1 MFLNS
6 ANIYY
11 SESKTINYGWQGNF
25 KGQLLIYNGSSIVKS
40 IQLDNSKYVYDY
52 YNEDNYSNSF
62 STSILCGVGEYTLK
76 IINSNGTI
84 VVQSSVTI
92 KKALT
97 HVESYYYEVFK
108 NYKDL
113 VNIYLE
119 EKNTKKPIGGT
130 VTVKINGKSYNVT
143 VKESIGELTFTSPSK
158 LKKYQCTIN
167 YSGDSNHEAS
177 SNTFTFNVVKYDS
190 DVLVSD
196 LSKVKPGAKIKIT
209 AKVYYKYGTK
219 KVSSGIVKFI
229 INGKTYK
236 AKIKNGVTKVTI
248 KAPTKSKTYTCKAT
262 YSGNK
267 NIKNT
272 YTIFKLGVKKKIT
285 LFTVT
290 VPVKLDKYSSKK
302 WANMLLEQ
310 LNMLNIILMEDIM
323 V

>member
-108 NYKDL
+108 NYKDS

-119 EKNTKKPIGGT
+119 EKKT
-130 VTVKINGKSYNVT
+130 
-143 VKESIGELTFTSPSK
+143 
-158 LKKYQCTIN
+158 LKN
-167 YSGDSNHEAS
+167 
-177 SNTFTFNVVKYDS
+177 
-190 DVLVSD
+190 L
-196 LSKVKPGAKIKIT
+196 
-209 AKVYYKYGTK
+209 
-219 KVSSGIVKFI
+219 
-229 INGKTYK
+229 
-236 AKIKNGVTKVTI
+236 
-248 KAPTKSKTYTCKAT
+248 
-262 YSGNK
+262 
-267 NIKNT
+267 
-272 YTIFKLGVKKKIT
+272 
-285 LFTVT
+285 
-290 VPVKLDKYSSKK
+290 
-302 WANMLLEQ
+302 
-310 LNMLNIILMEDIM
+310 
-323 V
+323 